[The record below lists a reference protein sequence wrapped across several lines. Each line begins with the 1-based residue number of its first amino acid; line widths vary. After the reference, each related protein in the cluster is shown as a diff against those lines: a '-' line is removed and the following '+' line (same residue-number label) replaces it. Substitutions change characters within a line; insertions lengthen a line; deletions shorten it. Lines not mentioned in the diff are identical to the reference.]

1 MAEHELPEFSRYC
14 PVCQRVLT
22 PIGTN
27 EFRDDGETCLL
38 WVHDDVVHA
47 DEDISAFDRG
57 VQ

>member
-27 EFRDDGETCLL
+27 EFRHDGVPCLL
-38 WVHDDVVHA
+38 LVHVDVVHA